1 MECAM
6 MNFFTRIAPALVL
19 SVAAAVAHASSDH
32 GTRDEAVAM
41 VRKAAA
47 FYKAN
52 GKEKAL
58 AEFNNSKGQFVDRD
72 LYVTAY
78 DLKGTSLA
86 NGMNSK
92 LVGKNMMDLKD
103 MDGRYITRERL
114 SIAKEKG
121 KGWQEFKWVNPITK
135 VIEPK
140 SMYFELVDDLVI
152 GCGVYTAEK

>member
-1 MECAM
+1 MLK
-6 MNFFTRIAPALVL
+6 FFTRIVPAAMLFV
-19 SVAAAVAHASSDH
+19 SAAFAHASPDH

-41 VRKAAA
+41 VKKAAA

-58 AEFNNSKGQFVDRD
+58 AEFNNPKGQFVDRD

-114 SIAKEKG
+114 TIAKEKG

-135 VIEPK
+135 AIEPK
-140 SMYFELVDDLVI
+140 SMYFELVDELVI
-152 GCGVYTAEK
+152 GCGVYNVEK